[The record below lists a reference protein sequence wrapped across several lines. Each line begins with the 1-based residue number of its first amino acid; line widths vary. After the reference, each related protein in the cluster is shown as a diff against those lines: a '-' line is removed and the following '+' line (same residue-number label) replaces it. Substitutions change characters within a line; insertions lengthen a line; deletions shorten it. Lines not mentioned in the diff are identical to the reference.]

1 MGFPWIGQRYGVQQ
15 RLVWQSPGQ
24 YPMCMTRALA
34 DVFSQIS
41 SLPPDEQD
49 RIAGWLQAEL
59 VSEEGWAHR
68 FAQSQDVLN
77 ALADEAA
84 GDEEA
89 GRTTP
94 LDPDKM

>member
-1 MGFPWIGQRYGVQQ
+1 
-15 RLVWQSPGQ
+15 
-24 YPMCMTRALA
+24 MTRALA
-34 DVFSQIS
+34 DVFAQIS

-49 RIAGWLQAEL
+49 WIAGWLQSEI

-68 FAQSQDVLN
+68 FAQSQDILN

-84 GDEEA
+84 GDEAA